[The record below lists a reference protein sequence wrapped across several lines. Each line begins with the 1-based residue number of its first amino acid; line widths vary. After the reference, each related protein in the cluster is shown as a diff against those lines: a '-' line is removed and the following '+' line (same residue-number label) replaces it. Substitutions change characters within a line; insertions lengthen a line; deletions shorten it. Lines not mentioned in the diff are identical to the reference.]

1 MGDARI
7 TAVEVSLDDLR
18 DEIADLKVE
27 VRRLRKLVIR
37 DRGSVP
43 EEADSRSETSSLRSS
58 RVSEG
63 SFSLVAPSNRAFN
76 ENASRSR
83 SGSGEEVNSAV
94 VEGTD
99 PERASSSRASQ
110 TWLEREII
118 CDEIAEFIKRCLGG
132 DYRGSS
138 GRDRIHLPSKIWLVF
153 KDYEGLEYR
162 PVRVCRTWA
171 ACKELVKKAGSA
183 GDSVFVGLPSER
195 EACRVA
201 GRSGVGWPVGR

>member
-1 MGDARI
+1 M
-7 TAVEVSLDDLR
+7 
-18 DEIADLKVE
+18 
-27 VRRLRKLVIR
+27 
-37 DRGSVP
+37 
-43 EEADSRSETSSLRSS
+43 
-58 RVSEG
+58 
-63 SFSLVAPSNRAFN
+63 
-76 ENASRSR
+76 
-83 SGSGEEVNSAV
+83 NSAV

-201 GRSGVGWPVGR
+201 GRSGVWLARWALEMAAVEGDSAEEAELVEPGEALASPDLLWHCLTAALSSNTIYGCSKWPPELQFSAF